1 MQSSNQSD
9 LIHRLIYYYFI
20 VCFCFVSVFQLI
32 NLFAND
38 GQRIFD
44 FVVLGVLIVGGPV
57 VGVGGVVY
65 ILWLLGPYALS
76 GMLAFLLFYP
86 IQVTYIPCRLR
97 SVYMKE

>member
-1 MQSSNQSD
+1 M
-9 LIHRLIYYYFI
+9 
-20 VCFCFVSVFQLI
+20 I

-44 FVVLGVLIVGGPV
+44 LVVLGVLIIGGPV

-65 ILWLLGPYALS
+65 ILWLLGPHALF

-86 IQVTYIPCRLR
+86 MQVGLCFGGSLLGYIMTEKLR
-97 SVYMKE
+97 DAYAFLSPSC